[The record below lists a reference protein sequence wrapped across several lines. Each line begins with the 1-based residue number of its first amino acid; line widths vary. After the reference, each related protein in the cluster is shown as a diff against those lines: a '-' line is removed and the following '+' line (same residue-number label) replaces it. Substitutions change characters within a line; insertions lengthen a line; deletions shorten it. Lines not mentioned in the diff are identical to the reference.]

1 MGLTTTVVSAVAT
14 NQASNYALKK
24 AQKSSNPNAMF
35 YLAMGMLLLFVIG
48 SGLLL
53 WLYK

>member
-1 MGLTTTVVSAVAT
+1 MGLATTVIAAVAT

-35 YLAMGMLLLFVIG
+35 YLAIGMILLFVIG
-48 SGLLL
+48 SVLLL